1 MEKEILILIVED
13 EKVNCELLEILLT
26 RKKLPYLLAYTGMD
40 ALDLFKKHPEID
52 LVLLDIKLPDISGE
66 DVLKEMKALRP
77 EIPILVQTAYVFDTD
92 RARFYELGCDDYIK
106 KPIFKDVFYEKVSHW
121 LKREI

>member
-92 RARFYELGCDDYIK
+92 RAHFYELGCDDYIK